1 VMLRCSGLPMA
12 HWFLV
17 AIACSEGLLG
27 HVLVGGAAETLIL
40 SGRGDPRET
49 ARTSTRMLLAPR
61 ASAAVTSH
69 ILLFHRMDA
78 ILSKPR
84 EPRPPGR
91 ARGRGRGAK
100 KRPAAAQTEDLDDC
114 SDDLPEDAASDED
127 AEDVP
132 ALCDEP
138 EPPLKMAPKAAA
150 ALHEHVPLPKKKPKK
165 PTAASAA
172 LHAHAPLPKKKP
184 TAPLSTTATRKSSAA
199 ALTAFKKP
207 ASHLLREPLSALHCF
222 PGSLPRWSEAALLA
236 VKPARS
242 AAVASRGN
250 SHAAIGFS
258 SEELKRLP
266 DEQIIS

>member
-1 VMLRCSGLPMA
+1 
-12 HWFLV
+12 
-17 AIACSEGLLG
+17 
-27 HVLVGGAAETLIL
+27 
-40 SGRGDPRET
+40 
-49 ARTSTRMLLAPR
+49 
-61 ASAAVTSH
+61 
-69 ILLFHRMDA
+69 
-78 ILSKPR
+78 
-84 EPRPPGR
+84 
-91 ARGRGRGAK
+91 
-100 KRPAAAQTEDLDDC
+100 LDDC

-222 PGSLPRWSEAALLA
+222 QGSLSRWSEAALLA

-242 AAVASRGN
+242 AAVASRGD
-250 SHAAIGFS
+250 SHPAIRFS

-266 DEQIIS
+266 DEQIISQQRPRPGPKTNCKLACIDRFLQSAGLVFCDKTIGQRSLWCSASDERWDAQNAGT